1 MSIEDTIRAVVREE
15 VRAAFAELAPAKKWE
30 GTLKL
35 VDAGKLVSV
44 SVSTLEKWG
53 KQGLRIFRKGRV
65 RVVDVG
71 ELRAFIAQRDAST
84 PTVDAKTRAAEI
96 LGTVTPLRRA
106 R

>member
-15 VRAAFAELAPAKKWE
+15 VRAAFAELAPQKKWE

-35 VDAGKLVSV
+35 ADAGKLVSV

-53 KQGLRIFRKGRV
+53 KEGLRIHRKGRV

-71 ELRAFIAQRDAST
+71 ELRAFIESRKAE
-84 PTVDAKTRAAEI
+84 PTQDAKDFAKQL